1 MVRNL
6 HLILG
11 AGCGVMWWVISMLA
25 GANAYGILGTYRVV
39 GAVAGAITGMAIA
52 ALSKP
57 VYRLRSPR
65 ALLWYSPLSVYV
77 AIAIYG
83 AVVFVIRWWMRDF
96 QPQQIPWAV
105 GLESIEG
112 MWWGV
117 TFFVPVAIPVHL
129 IAYANHRLIR
139 RFFCTARREEVPVA
153 PIG

>member
-1 MVRNL
+1 MIRNSL
-6 HLILG
+6 WILG
-11 AGCGVMWWVISMLA
+11 AACGVVWWVISMMA
-25 GANAYGILGTYRVV
+25 GAKAYGILGTYPVV
-39 GAVAGAITGMAIA
+39 GAAAGAITGVAIA

-57 VYRLRSPR
+57 VYRLPSPR

-83 AVVFVIRWWMRDF
+83 AIVFVIRWWMRDF

-117 TFFVPVAIPVHL
+117 TFAGPVAIPVHL
-129 IAYANHRLIR
+129 IAYANHRLLR
-139 RFFCTARREEVPVA
+139 RYVGTDHLEEAPVA